1 MMSFHLFE
9 GVWNAFFFRH
19 SKKILACDQIDE
31 GLEFDKRPGNQEL
44 ILGHILLCHQEG
56 KTVLPRD
63 LTEIVGC
70 TSESLRLM
78 LRGAE
83 KGVF

>member
-1 MMSFHLFE
+1 MRFLSDM
-9 GVWNAFFFRH
+9 V
-19 SKKILACDQIDE
+19 KKILACDQIDE

-83 KGVF
+83 KGAFSDVWPSSKL